1 MKRKPSAV
9 MISLKALFGIM
20 IAFSIAIPRIASANF
35 ILGDV
40 NSYLIYTMIFI
51 AFIVIYVMLF
61 NSLKINH
68 GSIINFIKFIGVS
81 IFEGLM
87 LSQGV
92 LVAAYWVNYFT
103 EGGVSPELIV
113 QVCSMAVVATFV
125 AVLGGL
131 VITPIILRREG
142 TIKIADNIG
151 KVILTVMIAYGLLYL
166 FAFLGSVVTGIFGAG
181 NFFSDF
187 FVSVASIFYGTG
199 PLSMFLSFMAVLGA
213 EILFIFT
220 IIGVKQVL
228 RNSDDKFVEWQCAA
242 MIEVAVL
249 KIFIEIFRLLLKA
262 NANE

>member
-1 MKRKPSAV
+1 MRKPSAI

-20 IAFSIAIPRIASANF
+20 IAFSVAIPRISSATF
-35 ILGDV
+35 ILGNV
-40 NSYLIYTMIFI
+40 NSYLIYTMTFI
-51 AFIVIYVMLF
+51 AFVIVFVMLF

-68 GSIINFIKFIGVS
+68 GGVINLIKFIGVS

-142 TIKIADNIG
+142 TIKIADNMG
-151 KVILTVMIAYGLLYL
+151 KVIMTVMIAYGLLYL
-166 FAFLGSVVTGIFGAG
+166 FAWLASVVTGIFGAG

-187 FVSVASIFYGTG
+187 FISIASIFYGTG

-228 RNSDDKFVEWQCAA
+228 KTNNEKYVEWQCAA

-262 NANE
+262 KAGE